1 VGEINYNYTKSK
13 TMEGLTLLEALC
25 ITKTG
30 WETEEERQLF
40 DKASSII
47 EQEGKRL
54 KLIYKKELIE
64 SEIKQLKNK

>member
-1 VGEINYNYTKSK
+1 
-13 TMEGLTLLEALC
+13 MEGLTLLEALC

-30 WETEEERQLF
+30 WTTEEERQLF

-64 SEIKQLKNK
+64 NELKQFKNK

>member
-1 VGEINYNYTKSK
+1 
-13 TMEGLTLLEALC
+13 MEGLTLLEALC

-30 WETEEERQLF
+30 WVTEEERQLF

-64 SEIKQLKNK
+64 NELKQFKNK

>member
-1 VGEINYNYTKSK
+1 
-13 TMEGLTLLEALC
+13 MEGLTLLEALC

-30 WETEEERQLF
+30 WTTEEERQLF

-47 EQEGKRL
+47 EQQGKRL

-64 SEIKQLKNK
+64 NEIKLLKNK

>member
-1 VGEINYNYTKSK
+1 
-13 TMEGLTLLEALC
+13 MEGLTLLEALC

-30 WETEEERQLF
+30 WTTEEERQLF

-47 EQEGKRL
+47 EQQGKRL

-64 SEIKQLKNK
+64 NEIKQLKNK